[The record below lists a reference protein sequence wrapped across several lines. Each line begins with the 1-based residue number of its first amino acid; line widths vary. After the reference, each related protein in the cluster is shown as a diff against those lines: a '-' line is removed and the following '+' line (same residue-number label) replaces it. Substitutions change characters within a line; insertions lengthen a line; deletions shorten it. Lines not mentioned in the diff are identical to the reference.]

1 MRHAIVGVLVASAAA
16 MPAHAASVH
25 HSTDIDGVTR
35 FDVVVSGTIGQHCA
49 LGSIAD
55 MDFGNLERP
64 GLMASARVALDC
76 NVPFTMTVTGRNGA
90 LANTL
95 LPNGQGP
102 YSGRVPYQ
110 IGIQMP
116 VRHPSTEI
124 VSKTFESHQIQGGGT
139 ISSNGGI
146 ATDDMYVNVEL
157 GAAAGEAGLLAG
169 DYSETITIT
178 VAPT

>member
-1 MRHAIVGVLVASAAA
+1 MRCYIVALLLASATASPAA
-16 MPAHAASVH
+16 EVH
-25 HSTDIDGVTR
+25 HTTDLEGVQS
-35 FDVVVSGTIGQHCA
+35 FDVVVSGTIGQHCS

-64 GLMASARVALDC
+64 GLAARAHVAFDC
-76 NVPFTMTVTGRNGA
+76 NVPFTMTITGRNGA
-90 LANTL
+90 LTNTL

-110 IGIQMP
+110 IGIELP
-116 VRHPSTEI
+116 VRHPSMEI
-124 VSKTFESHQIQGGGT
+124 LTKSFESHQIQGGGT

-157 GAAAGEAGLLAG
+157 DRGTGEAGLLAG
-169 DYSETITIT
+169 EYSETITIT